1 MRNAWENRK
10 LPRINFHRSWACYDT
25 LQDER
30 RKAPNG
36 EDAPLRIGRIDLRTV
51 GIRRL
56 MLACFAVLIVL
67 HAAIMAAA
75 MYVAGLGGWAAGLT
89 TGAMLMIAWFILD
102 RILIA
107 RKKYTAKLPD
117 RPEFY
122 DFDLLNQPMHLDE
135 LGGKKLRDLTF
146 VVFDTETTGLKPSE
160 GDEIISIAG
169 IKVVDGAVR
178 EGDVFS
184 ALVNPRRAIPK
195 ASIRFHGITD
205 EMVADEADIGTV
217 IPEFRKWADDAVLVA
232 HNAAFDMKFLKLKEQ
247 ATGVIWDNIVLDTLL
262 LSVFLHNETPNHT
275 LDAIAERLGV
285 TVEGR
290 HTALGDSIVTAHI
303 FHRMLDMLGAR
314 GITTLYQAISAG
326 NKMVEVRKLQEKHF

>member
-1 MRNAWENRK
+1 M
-10 LPRINFHRSWACYDT
+10 
-25 LQDER
+25 
-30 RKAPNG
+30 
-36 EDAPLRIGRIDLRTV
+36 RIGSLDLRAI

-56 MLACFAVLIVL
+56 MLACFAMLAVL
-67 HAAIMAAA
+67 HAAI
-75 MYVAGLGGWAAGLT
+75 VAVTYFMIRDAGNEAVCWLGAVGLAT
-89 TGAMLMIAWFILD
+89 TIVLVIVWFVLD

-107 RKKYTAKLPD
+107 RKKYTTKLPD

-135 LGGKKLRDLTF
+135 LGGKKLRDVTF

-169 IKVVDGAVR
+169 IKIVDGKVC
-178 EGDVFS
+178 EGEVFS
-184 ALVNPRRAIPK
+184 ALVNPGRSIPK

-205 EMVADEADIGTV
+205 EMVADEADIKTV
-217 IPEFRKWADDAVLVA
+217 VPAFREWVGDAVLVA

-247 ATGVIWDNIVLDTLL
+247 TTGTIWDNIVLDTLL

-290 HTALGDSIVTAHI
+290 HTALGDSIVTANV
-303 FHRMLDMLGAR
+303 FHRMLDMLDAR
-314 GITTLYQAISAG
+314 GISTLYQAISAG
-326 NKMVEVRKLQEKHF
+326 NKMVEVRKLQEEHF

>member
-1 MRNAWENRK
+1 M
-10 LPRINFHRSWACYDT
+10 
-25 LQDER
+25 
-30 RKAPNG
+30 
-36 EDAPLRIGRIDLRTV
+36 RIGDLDLRAV

-56 MLACFAVLIVL
+56 MLGCFVILVAL
-67 HAAIMAAA
+67 
-75 MYVAGLGGWAAGLT
+75 YVAISFTGFEPWTARLAT
-89 TGAMLMIAWFILD
+89 TAMLLVVWFALD

-107 RKKYTAKLPD
+107 RKKYTTKLPD

-169 IKVVDGAVR
+169 IKVVDGEVR
-178 EGDVFS
+178 EGDVFT
-184 ALVNPRRAIPK
+184 ALVNPGRSIPK

-205 EMVADEADIGTV
+205 DMVAEESDIRTV
-217 IPEFRKWADDAVLVA
+217 IPVFREWVGDAVLVA

-247 ATGVIWDNIVLDTLL
+247 VTGVVWDNIVLDTLL

-275 LDAIAERLGV
+275 LDAIAKRLGV

-290 HTALGDSIVTAHI
+290 HTALGDSIVTAHV
-303 FHRMLDMLGAR
+303 FHRMLDMLAAR

-326 NKMVEVRKLQEKHF
+326 NKMVEVRKLQEEHFGRA